1 MSQESKSTHISIYTW
16 GNKKRKFKPSQSQ
29 HNFCVTGISCYKP
42 HGINLKTTN
51 GTDRRIQEKL
61 QRQPKFSMYMK
72 SALSKIQTDELHT
85 ISINCHKGRHRSVGF
100 AELLKVELIKLGYV
114 VDVYHL
120 EL

>member
-1 MSQESKSTHISIYTW
+1 
-16 GNKKRKFKPSQSQ
+16 
-29 HNFCVTGISCYKP
+29 
-42 HGINLKTTN
+42 
-51 GTDRRIQEKL
+51 
-61 QRQPKFSMYMK
+61 MYMA

-100 AELLKVELIKLGYV
+100 AELLRVELIKLGYT